1 MDGQTTAITAILTSL
16 ILLASPAP
24 QSADKTKTKVIQSL
38 EEIGQRTNQ
47 VSRLLEKSK
56 RYVRPTTSNV
66 ANEEKR

>member
-56 RYVRPTTSNV
+56 
-66 ANEEKR
+66 K

>member
-24 QSADKTKTKVIQSL
+24 KSADKTKTKVIQSL